1 MIKTLKK
8 LVPCLAVLAVAPAF
22 AAQGVKPVPLRS
34 VYNATLQGKLDVI
47 VRKLNLEKAV
57 RNHELAVSLVDV
69 SNLSRPQAAEVN
81 GDEMMYAA
89 SLPKI
94 GILLAAFVEIQNG
107 QLKLDDQL
115 RQTLI
120 RMIRYSSNADAT
132 RVLNLVGKRRVNQIL
147 QSAPYR
153 LYDPHY
159 NGGLWVGKE
168 YGKNPAFQRDPL
180 HHISHGATAMQVARF
195 YYLLETGQLVNPRL
209 TREMK
214 EILSKPGIHHNFVK
228 ALDGRHVSIFRKS
241 GTWHQWHADSVLIE
255 GKKTRYILVGLAQ
268 NPGGAAWLTRL
279 AAAVD
284 RQMLEDAAQGRP
296 RSDVVASSA
305 TP

>member
-1 MIKTLKK
+1 MIKALKIL
-8 LVPCLAVLAVAPAF
+8 LVSAFVLAAAPAF
-22 AAQGVKPVPLRS
+22 AGQALKPLPLRS
-34 VYNATLQGKLDVI
+34 VHDAALQD
-47 VRKLNLEKAV
+47 KLNGIIQDLGLEGAV
-57 RNHELAVSLVDV
+57 RDHKLAVALVDV
-69 SNLSRPQAAEVN
+69 SNLEQPEAAQIN
-81 GDEMMYAA
+81 GDEMLYAA

-107 QLKLDDQL
+107 NLKLDDKL
-115 RQTLI
+115 RQSLT

-153 LYDPHY
+153 LYDPRY

-168 YGKNPAFQRDPL
+168 YGRNPAFERDPL

-209 TREMK
+209 TAEMK
-214 EILSKPGIHHNFVK
+214 EILSKPGIHHKFVA
-228 ALDGRHVSIFRKS
+228 ALDGRDVSIFRKS
-241 GTWHQWHADSVLIE
+241 GTWRNYHADSALVE
-255 GKKTRYILVGLAQ
+255 GKKTRYILVGLVQDDA
-268 NPGGAAWLTRL
+268 GGAWLTRL

-284 RQMLEDAAQGRP
+284 KEMLADSRGPLPAVLVSA
-296 RSDVVASSA
+296 VA
-305 TP
+305 P